1 MRLDL
6 ERGVSWRVLCVC
18 VCCFSPKPVMEN
30 TDVFYSKKK
39 MVKEA
44 VSAALSA
51 KAMVLA
57 LFISLVG
64 MAFLLIFARQISTH
78 SSANVEV
85 LP

>member
-1 MRLDL
+1 
-6 ERGVSWRVLCVC
+6 
-18 VCCFSPKPVMEN
+18 MEN

-64 MAFLLIFARQISTH
+64 MAFLLIFARQILTH
-78 SSANVEV
+78 SSTNVEV

>member
-1 MRLDL
+1 M
-6 ERGVSWRVLCVC
+6 CVC
-18 VCCFSPKPVMEN
+18 VCCFSPKPAMEN
-30 TDVFYSKKK
+30 MDVFYSKKK

-64 MAFLLIFARQISTH
+64 MAFLLIFARKILTH
-78 SSANVEV
+78 SSRYKTNVEV

>member
-1 MRLDL
+1 
-6 ERGVSWRVLCVC
+6 
-18 VCCFSPKPVMEN
+18 MEN
-30 TDVFYSKKK
+30 MDVFYSKKK

-64 MAFLLIFARQISTH
+64 MAFLLIFARKILTH
-78 SSANVEV
+78 SSRYKTNVEV